1 MPYIGDLTPLKIIL
15 VDSNDHL
22 AEKTGVTSPVVEYC
36 GPTMQSFTQVLD
48 PGWIELGD
56 GLYLLIPTEEM
67 MEVKGEL
74 LVKVSAPEC
83 ETFYKLVE
91 ITSPSLTVEDID
103 EILTAALSTVHSV
116 LNRIPVEPAAV
127 GSPMNID
134 SAY

>member
-22 AEKTGVTSPVVEYC
+22 AEKTGVVSPTVEYC
-36 GPTMQSFTQVLD
+36 GPTMQSFTAVID
-48 PGWIELGD
+48 PDWVELGD
-56 GLYLLIPTEEM
+56 GLYLLTPTTAM
-67 MEVKGEL
+67 MATKGEL

-91 ITSPSLTVEDID
+91 ITLPSLTTEDID
-103 EILTAALSTVHSV
+103 EILHNALSTVYSV
-116 LNRIPVEPAAV
+116 LERLPEEPAAV